1 VAALAHGRYELR
13 TAIFTGAFVLLAWA
27 SRSGLTTGID
37 RAFATE
43 LRAIRI
49 PGFDLVAAAVAWI
62 GGPTPTLA
70 IAAVLAA
77 MLFRRRGSWAW
88 IAPLFI
94 LVVALVEFTVKQSF
108 SRPPGAREIL
118 RAIGG
123 LFGDPVRTPGS
134 FPSGHVAR
142 LAFLAGTS
150 SAALPRVGTA
160 LLIILTAIT
169 FFGRTYVGAHR
180 LSDVVGGLLLGVAV
194 SSAAQLWL
202 ARRPESR
209 GRRPVMP
216 AAQEG

>member
-1 VAALAHGRYELR
+1 MHRVAGVAALAHGRYELR

-27 SRSGLTTGID
+27 SRSGVTTGID

-49 PGFDLVAAAVAWI
+49 PGFDLIAAAVAWI

-94 LVVALVEFTVKQSF
+94 LLVALVEFAVKQSF

-118 RAIGG
+118 RA
-123 LFGDPVRTPGS
+123 
-134 FPSGHVAR
+134 
-142 LAFLAGTS
+142 
-150 SAALPRVGTA
+150 
-160 LLIILTAIT
+160 
-169 FFGRTYVGAHR
+169 
-180 LSDVVGGLLLGVAV
+180 VGGL
-194 SSAAQLWL
+194 SAIPSQHRVPFRAATSHAW
-202 ARRPESR
+202 RFWRVPRPPRCRGS
-209 GRRPVMP
+209 GRRSSSF
-216 AAQEG
+216 

>member
-1 VAALAHGRYELR
+1 VHRVAGMAASVHGRYELR

-27 SRSGLTTGID
+27 SRRGVITGID
-37 RAFATE
+37 QAFATE

-62 GGPTPTLA
+62 GGPTPTLV
-70 IAAVLAA
+70 IAAVLAV

-94 LVVALVEFTVKQSF
+94 LVVALVEFAVKQSF

-118 RAIGG
+118 RAVGG
-123 LFGDPVRTPGS
+123 LFGDPVPTPGS

-142 LAFLAGTS
+142 LAFLAGAST
-150 SAALPRVGTA
+150 AALPRLGTA
-160 LLIILTAIT
+160 LLVVLTAIT
-169 FFGRTYVGAHR
+169 FFGRTYVERHS

-202 ARRPESR
+202 ARRPENR
-209 GRRPVMP
+209 GRR
-216 AAQEG
+216 AG